1 MSIKGEIIMK
11 ILEEQELPKVKY
23 SNGIRYVLAT
33 EVTDRGEVVEV
44 YHPDFGDMEPEQE
57 NEPDPIP
64 IGRYGRLREKYLQE
78 YKDGKYMEMLLMNTL
93 TDHLRQIDNQAWEME
108 QQIVKSMAEA
118 DGLTEDMKNTDMMYW
133 VGMMNNYKQAASEI
147 IIKEL
152 IEI

>member
-1 MSIKGEIIMK
+1 MK
-11 ILEEQELPKVKY
+11 NLEEQELPKVKY
-23 SNGIRYVLAT
+23 SNGIRYVLIT
-33 EVTDRGEVVEV
+33 EVTKQGEEVEV
-44 YHPDFGDMEPEQE
+44 YSPDFGDMEPEQT

-93 TDHLRQIDNQAWEME
+93 TDHLRQIDDQAWEME

-118 DGLTEDMKNTDMMYW
+118 DGLNEEMKDTDMMYW

-147 IIKEL
+147 IAKEL
-152 IEI
+152 IEV